1 MSDGNLSADIL
12 FLQID
17 AGMKLDVSTDG
28 NRIIN
33 FNYRS
38 VIILHVL
45 RVSA

>member
-17 AGMKLDVSTDG
+17 AGMKLDVCTDS
-28 NRIIN
+28 NRINN

-38 VIILHVL
+38 VIILHILLVP
-45 RVSA
+45 A

>member
-17 AGMKLDVSTDG
+17 AGMKLDVCTDG
-28 NRIIN
+28 YRINN

-38 VIILHVL
+38 VIILHILLVP
-45 RVSA
+45 A